1 MGDIVDLGKYRKK
14 RKRSETGSVEKGR
27 RGGEARREP
36 PASSGSD
43 SAEGRRG
50 ELIKIEPDP
59 QDEA

>member
-14 RKRSETGSVEKGR
+14 RKHPETRSVEKGR
-27 RGGEARREP
+27 RGGEAQRDPRV
-36 PASSGSD
+36 PAGSD

-59 QDEA
+59 RNEN